1 MMKFVRMLYPRNVM
15 TFTNRSAPR
24 LQRKYARM
32 FLVPSPNALQSTNRF
47 VNQCL
52 ERFVKGWIS
61 TLSQNAEMSSTR
73 NARMNPKRTAHT
85 RRLSVKM
92 KMRKFVILFQERCA
106 KMSPKMSVN
115 RLRGMIVRRLQNSSV
130 MKCQRLSV
138 LISRYNSV
146 QRFLSRN
153 VKINQGLSAL

>member
-24 LQRKYARM
+24 FKRKFARM
-32 FLVPSPNALQSTNRF
+32 FLVPSPNALQST
-47 VNQCL
+47 

-92 KMRKFVILFQERCA
+92 QMRKFVILFQERCA

-153 VKINQGLSAL
+153 VKINQG